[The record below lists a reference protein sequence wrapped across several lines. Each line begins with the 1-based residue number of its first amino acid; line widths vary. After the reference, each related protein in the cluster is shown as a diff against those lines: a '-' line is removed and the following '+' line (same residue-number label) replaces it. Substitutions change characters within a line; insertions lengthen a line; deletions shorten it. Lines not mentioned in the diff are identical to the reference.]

1 MRVWRLRPL
10 IHSASA
16 SLHVIVKGLAAE
28 FPNATAEVQR
38 QLWINFYSQSL
49 PESEGKSKS
58 DIELQTPDMEP
69 TAAAPPGGSFE
80 VAYQQQVPEG
90 YFSLN
95 PNNVSPIPFKENV
108 DLI

>member
-38 QLWINFYSQSL
+38 QLWIKFYSQSL
-49 PESEGKSKS
+49 PKCGGKSKS
-58 DIELQTPDMEP
+58 DIGLQTPDMEP

-80 VAYQQQVPEG
+80 VAYQQQR
-90 YFSLN
+90 FLLAINFLIQQRFAN
-95 PNNVSPIPFKENV
+95 PMHIRGH
-108 DLI
+108 